1 MFRVTLII
9 ITAAAL
15 VLTAVP
21 PADVAALI
29 PHTMVT
35 VDHIDAVVAAAAILG
50 VRAERV
56 IRLHELP
63 DFLGVQRSQV
73 NEAIKKGLL
82 HPRPA
87 YPGARAMVVTESE
100 VAALQAAAAAEAQA
114 TTTAPAKEIAPNR
127 KRRLARAATDESA
140 TAQMRNAAPE

>member
-1 MFRVTLII
+1 MFHVTLII

-21 PADVAALI
+21 LADVAALI

-35 VDHIDAVVAAAAILG
+35 VDHIDAVIAAATILG

-63 DFLGVQRSQV
+63 AFLGVRRSQV

-87 YPGARAMVVTESE
+87 YPGARAMVVTETE
-100 VAALQAAAAAEAQA
+100 VIALQAAATAEAEA
-114 TTTAPAKEIAPNR
+114 AATAPTKEIAPNR
-127 KRRLARAATDESA
+127 KRRLTRTTTDEGA
-140 TAQMRNAAPE
+140 TA